1 MLNNNT
7 ATYQDIRSQVE
18 YLTTDEQLRLLKDL
32 HIMIYNNVATKPKH
46 SITELKGLGKE
57 IWQGIDGQEYVN
69 QERASWNG

>member
-18 YLTTDEQLRLLKDL
+18 YLTTKDL

-46 SITELKGLGKE
+46 RELKDLGKE
-57 IWQGIDGQEYVN
+57 IWQGIDGREYVN